1 MSHLYTIFLLFSSLR
16 FIMIDSQATEIER
29 RGEPQTFYFR
39 SFWLRPP
46 SFARDSMD
54 SLWLEFFPWN
64 NEEEIYVLPIKAH
77 WTGLECFYALAV
89 LTFPAA
95 DWTRSESRC
104 LMSRAN
110 PTSLLSWWCCLFV
123 LVWVPDT
130 TEEHFNLSTAKCT
143 TQRRLRSHL
152 RLTRSQ
158 STDAGV
164 FLFLLCAFNPCLPL
178 LFQNWFMHPFRW
190 NQFMCNWGCKCRF
203 GLLITLRVWLTFYC
217 LDFALS

>member
-16 FIMIDSQATEIER
+16 FIMIDSQTTEIER

-39 SFWLRPP
+39 SFWPRPP

-54 SLWLEFFPWN
+54 SLRLEFFPWN

-89 LTFPAA
+89 LTFRAA

-110 PTSLLSWWCCLFV
+110 PTWLTSLLSGRRCLFV
-123 LVWVPDT
+123 LVRVPDT

-143 TQRRLRSHL
+143 TQRRLRSH
-152 RLTRSQ
+152 T
-158 STDAGV
+158 
-164 FLFLLCAFNPCLPL
+164 CASRDLKALMQVSSC
-178 LFQNWFMHPFRW
+178 
-190 NQFMCNWGCKCRF
+190 
-203 GLLITLRVWLTFYC
+203 FYC
-217 LDFALS
+217 LHLIPVCLCCFKMSDCIGLCIHFGGTSSRATEDANVGLAFWSL